1 MHLSYVNQ
9 TSELPPLLA
18 RSSSL
23 TQLAL
28 SWLIKSAKWKP
39 SNPPPL
45 LSLLS
50 LCNWNSFPLH
60 SVSEGEK
67 KYNIEDKVGLTA
79 PLWVAKKN
87 SVRFSRNSLNVGV
100 GLQMLENCHPLK
112 QPTPQCRPPPIPHF
126 SFASELWIVSSQTNA
141 WMHTRTRH
149 TCRHHYIQTT
159 GPPYIQSQTVYMCLD
174 EMCILFTLFLP
185 YHSQIHVR
193 IYTQV
198 HKYTVYPS
206 ACLHKCKHT
215 QSTWTTNAWT
225 LCFSITEPG
234 SRTVQH

>member
-1 MHLSYVNQ
+1 MKTIQ
-9 TSELPPLLA
+9 PPSPFVTLVSLQLKLI
-18 RSSSL
+18 SS
-23 TQLAL
+23 TQC
-28 SWLIKSAKWKP
+28 IRGGK
-39 SNPPPL
+39 
-45 LSLLS
+45 
-50 LCNWNSFPLH
+50 
-60 SVSEGEK
+60 K

-79 PLWVAKKN
+79 PLRVAKKN

-112 QPTPQCRPPPIPHF
+112 QPTPQCCPPPIPHF
-126 SFASELWIVSSQTNA
+126 SFASELWIVSSQTHA

-174 EMCILFTLFLP
+174 EMCILFTFFLP

-215 QSTWTTNAWT
+215 QSTWTTSAWT